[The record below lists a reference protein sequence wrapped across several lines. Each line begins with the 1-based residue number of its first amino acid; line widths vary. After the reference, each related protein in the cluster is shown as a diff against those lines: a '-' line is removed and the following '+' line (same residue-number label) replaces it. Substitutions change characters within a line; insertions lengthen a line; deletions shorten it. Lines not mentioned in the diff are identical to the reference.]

1 MRNAVLVDVYGQPLR
16 MRRAR
21 FDAATA
27 GGPQRATPP
36 QALSVFQDVT
46 SGDRRKLVASSR
58 NLADN
63 SPTICGLVARFATY
77 VIGSGLWPV
86 SETGDDAYD
95 SEANGAFRECA
106 NDCDVRGG
114 ISWADFQWQAF
125 WSSLV
130 DGDSGA
136 ILTNHSNG
144 DPALWSVEGND
155 IGNPTGATT
164 SPDYFDGVHLDA
176 LGRRIAYDVR
186 RPLPGGGYS
195 EIKGVPAHQFVHF
208 ARFNRPG
215 QIRGVPLLAAALNT
229 GQDVKE
235 ILEIEKLALKDAAT
249 KVDIIT
255 TASGE
260 LDASELVAGGGATLN
275 GSDGEDPRT
284 YYREIGMP
292 ESKVLRTGDT
302 WQAYKNDRPSQTW
315 QGFMAFL
322 SETIC
327 LAANIPP
334 SILLQIKVGGADTRR
349 DLAAAERVFSMI
361 QNRLTGPHQFGKIW
375 NYFISSKLGNNL
387 PDGWDRPSWQTP
399 KAITA
404 DAGREAQQDREDV
417 RAGLMTRREYF
428 GRWAQNSTEQAAQ
441 VEREARET
449 IQAAKKLSTEESIPF
464 ELAIRLLGANEEN
477 VDSQVIQIGK
487 PDSSNAPNETA
498 TPSAK
503 PIDSAE
509 EASQQGQIQ
518 DTALNGAQLKSVQD
532 IVAAVSLKQLPAEAA
547 IELLK
552 LALPLADEATICK
565 MVDAAAAFTP
575 PAQPKATP

>member
-1 MRNAVLVDVYGQPLR
+1 MRNAVLVDIYGQPMR
-16 MRRAR
+16 TRRAR

-27 GGPQRATPP
+27 GGPQRSTPP
-36 QALSVFQDVT
+36 LALSVFQDVT
-46 SGDRRKLVASSR
+46 PGDRRRLVASSR

-63 SPTICGLVARFATY
+63 SPTICGLLDRFTTY

-86 SETGDDAYD
+86 CETSDASFNTD
-95 SEANGAFRECA
+95 ANAAFREFA
-106 NDCDVRGG
+106 ADCDVRGFV
-114 ISWADFQWQAF
+114 SWADFQWQVF
-125 WSSLV
+125 RSRLV

-136 ILTNHSNG
+136 ILTNREDG
-144 DPALWSVEGND
+144 EPALWSCDGND
-155 IGNPTGATT
+155 IGNPSGSTT
-164 SPDYFDGVHLDA
+164 SAEYFDGVHLSA
-176 LGRRIAYDVR
+176 LGRRIAFDVR

-195 EIKGVPAHQFVHF
+195 ELKGIPASQFVHF
-208 ARFNRPG
+208 ASFNRPG
-215 QIRGVPLLAAALNT
+215 QIRGIPLLAAALNT

-235 ILEIEKLALKDAAT
+235 ILEIEKLALKDAST

-260 LDASELVAGGGATLN
+260 IDAASLVAGGGPTLN

-375 NYFISSKLGNNL
+375 NYVIESKLGRNL
-387 PDGWDRPSWQTP
+387 PDGWNRPSWQTP

-417 RAGLMTRREYF
+417 RAGLMTLREYF
-428 GRWAQNSTEQAAQ
+428 GRWSQNSEEQAAQ
-441 VEREARET
+441 VEREARDK
-449 IQAAKKLSTEESIPF
+449 IRRAKKMSEEEGVPF
-464 ELAIRLLGANEEN
+464 DLAIRLLGANEEKAA
-477 VDSQVIQIGK
+477 Q
-487 PDSSNAPNETA
+487 
-498 TPSAK
+498 PSASTQ
-503 PIDSAE
+503 P
-509 EASQQGQIQ
+509 
-518 DTALNGAQLKSVQD
+518 
-532 IVAAVSLKQLPAEAA
+532 
-547 IELLK
+547 
-552 LALPLADEATICK
+552 
-565 MVDAAAAFTP
+565 
-575 PAQPKATP
+575 QPKATP